1 MWIIPFLSAILYL
14 IGGQW
19 LKLARWLIGL
29 PMFFIAIFN
38 GYQWYS
44 IFAVL
49 TYFLATNVFSYGDNM
64 WTSKLFGRWIS
75 MILSGVTFGLA
86 SAPILG
92 IKWGITQAI
101 IGGVG
106 FGVLKWLDDTDRLK
120 NPWQEL
126 CRGFVGTIVFFIA

>member
-1 MWIIPFLSAILYL
+1 MWLIPIVSAICYL

-29 PMFFIAIFN
+29 PIFIIAIVT
-38 GYQWYS
+38 GHSWTA

-64 WTSKLFGRWIS
+64 WTSKIFGRWIS
-75 MILSGVTFGLA
+75 MGLSGLAYGAASIVVLGLF
-86 SAPILG
+86 
-92 IKWGITQAI
+92 WGIIQGI
-101 IGGVG
+101 VG
-106 FGVLKWLDDTDRLK
+106 MVSFLILKWLDDTDRLK

-126 CRGFVGTIVFFIA
+126 LRGFLGTVLFIFE